1 MQKGAS
7 SLTLASLMNA
17 VQNQFQRHRFPLKE
31 NTMTQPANV
40 SAKAILDLLKRQRF
54 RCALSGRKLSSETA
68 EVDYVVPICRGG
80 KEELG
85 NLIIVDRQV
94 SMARGVMNADEFI
107 TLCQEVVNH
116 VFHDVS

>member
-1 MQKGAS
+1 
-7 SLTLASLMNA
+7 
-17 VQNQFQRHRFPLKE
+17 
-31 NTMTQPANV
+31 MTRDANV

-68 EVDYVVPICRGG
+68 EVDHVVPICRGG
-80 KEELG
+80 NDDLD

-94 SMARGVMNADEFI
+94 SIARGVMRADEFI

-116 VFHDVS
+116 VFKDLS